1 MQRPCCMVWAAGQH
15 CGACAHSKAGLALLE
30 PSCLLGEMGIAELT
44 SRVLLWCDALKNT
57 AAVQLTLQLKARRD
71 GGFHVAA
78 GGLQTAARSKQL
90 NRPTGR
96 SGQKS
101 RLQAPPKPKAG
112 AACALL
118 VQQPCPCVAPSHQS
132 WSLSAAHVGI
142 ASLSC
147 QWPYIL
153 QQFPHCFV
161 DACELALCLDPST
174 YHHCGQNGMQG
185 PLMKQS
191 RDSVLQGA
199 CTKSAVT
206 ALQALT
212 QTLACRSTEAP
223 QAGGRGGA

>member
-15 CGACAHSKAGLALLE
+15 CGACAHSKAGLALSE
-30 PSCLLGEMGIAELT
+30 PSCLWGEMGVAELT

-96 SGQKS
+96 SGQKP

-118 VQQPCPCVAPSHQS
+118 VQQRCPCVAPSHQS

-147 QWPYIL
+147 QWPHVL
-153 QQFPHCFV
+153 QQSPHCFV
-161 DACELALCLDPST
+161 DARKLALCLDPGT

-185 PLMKQS
+185 PLMEQS

-199 CTKSAVT
+199 CTKSVVT
-206 ALQALT
+206 ALQTLT
-212 QTLACRSTEAP
+212 QTLACRSAEAP
-223 QAGGRGGA
+223 QAGDPGGA

>member
-1 MQRPCCMVWAAGQH
+1 MVT
-15 CGACAHSKAGLALLE
+15 
-30 PSCLLGEMGIAELT
+30 AELT
-44 SRVLLWCDALKNT
+44 SRLLLWYDALMNA

-71 GGFHVAA
+71 GSFHVAA
-78 GGLQTAARSKQL
+78 GALQTAAQSKQL

-96 SGQKS
+96 SGQKPKF
-101 RLQAPPKPKAG
+101 QAPQKPKAG

-118 VQQPCPCVAPSHQS
+118 MQQQCPCVVAPSHQS
-132 WSLSAAHVGI
+132 WSLSAAHVGL
-142 ASLSC
+142 ASIRC
-147 QWPYIL
+147 QWPYVL

-161 DACELALCLDPST
+161 DACKLALCPHPST
-174 YHHCGQNGMQG
+174 YHRCGQNGMQG

-206 ALQALT
+206 ALQTLT

-223 QAGGRGGA
+223 QAEH